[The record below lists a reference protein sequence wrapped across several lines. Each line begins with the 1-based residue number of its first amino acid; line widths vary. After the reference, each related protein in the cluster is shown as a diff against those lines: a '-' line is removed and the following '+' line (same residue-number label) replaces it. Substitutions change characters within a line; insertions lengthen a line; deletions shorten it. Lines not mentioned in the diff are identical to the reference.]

1 MIELIFAA
9 LATYGISA
17 LLVEKDGFM
26 DVFLKLRE
34 IKWLPFS
41 CITCTAVWVGV
52 PITLLSGIGL
62 LGYFATLGIIVLIE
76 RIV

>member
-9 LATYGISA
+9 LAIYGISY

-34 IKWLPFS
+34 IKWLPFN
-41 CITCTAVWVGV
+41 CITCTAVWIGV
-52 PITLLSGIGL
+52 PIALLSGIGL
-62 LGYFATLGIIVLIE
+62 LGYFASLGIIVLIE
-76 RIV
+76 RVV

>member
-17 LLVEKDGFM
+17 LLVEKNGFM

-34 IKWLPFS
+34 IKWLPFN
-41 CITCTAVWVGV
+41 CITCTAVWIGI
-52 PITLLSGIGL
+52 PIAIFSGIGL

-76 RIV
+76 RIM